1 MSLRRRIALHSGA
14 AVAVAIV
21 LASWAAYVLV
31 RGELRREVDASLT
44 ARAQEFTGLAG
55 GPGAARFGGHRG
67 RDGGFP
73 GPGGRFG
80 QLRRPARRRGGADFL
95 EQLVTPRGE
104 AVRFAEGDA
113 LPVGPRVAAVAGGG
127 ADAFAADA
135 TVAGQDVRML
145 VAPLRRGGAV
155 QVARSLEEVDGV
167 LGRLRLVLVLVALGG
182 IALAALL
189 GRLVAGRAVEPLG
202 RLTRTAEEVADTQDL
217 GRRIDLEGPDEIG
230 RLASSFN
237 AMLAALQGSVAR
249 LDRSVRAQ
257 RQLIAD
263 ASHELRTP
271 VTSLRTNLEILQ
283 ANPGLDPARRAQ
295 ILARATAQTEELAA
309 LMADVIDLAR
319 GDAPDGALEPL
330 RLDELVDEA
339 IERGVRHAPG
349 QDFRADLTETVVLG
363 SPARLGHALHNLLD
377 NAVAWGAGRP
387 IDVRLR
393 PGELV
398 VRDRGPGFEPDE
410 VGQVFDRFFRG
421 AHARDRPGSGLG
433 LSIVRQVAEAH
444 GGTVE
449 ARNADGGGAEVILR
463 LPSPPVPG

>member
-1 MSLRRRIALHSGA
+1 VSLRRRIALLAGA

-21 LASWAAYVLV
+21 LASSAAYVLV
-31 RGELRREVDASLT
+31 REELRREVDASLA
-44 ARAQEFTGLAG
+44 ARVQEFRAGGNGPRGPFGRRGGPRG
-55 GPGAARFGGHRG
+55 GPGSFPAHGDGRGG
-67 RDGGFP
+67 
-73 GPGGRFG
+73 
-80 QLRRPARRRGGADFL
+80 LRRPPRRRGGPDFL
-95 EQLVTPRGE
+95 EQLVAPGGR

-113 LPVGPRVAAVAGGG
+113 LPVGPRVVAVAGGRSDG
-127 ADAFAADA
+127 FAADT
-135 TVAGQDVRML
+135 TVGGQDVRML
-145 VAPLRRGGAV
+145 VAPLPGAGAV

-167 LGRLRLVLVLVALGG
+167 LERLRLVLVLVALGG

-202 RLTRTAEEVADTQDL
+202 ALTRTAEEVADTQDL

-230 RLASSFN
+230 RLATSFN
-237 AMLAALQGSVAR
+237 AMLAALQRSVAR
-249 LDRSVRAQ
+249 LDRSLQAQ

-283 ANPGLDPARRAQ
+283 ANPDLDRARRVQ
-295 ILARATAQTEELAA
+295 ILARATAQTEELTA
-309 LMADVIDLAR
+309 LMGDLIDLAR
-319 GDAPDGALEPL
+319 GDAPDGAREPV
-330 RLDELVDEA
+330 RLDELVEEA
-339 IERGVRHAPG
+339 IERSRRHAPA
-349 QDFRADLTETVVLG
+349 QPFHADLAETVVLG

-377 NAVAWGAGRP
+377 NAVTWGGGRP
-387 IDVRLR
+387 VDVRLR

-398 VRDRGPGFEPDE
+398 VRDRGPGFAPDE

-433 LSIVRQVAEAH
+433 LSIVRQVAESH

-449 ARNADGGGAEVILR
+449 ARNADGGGAEVVLR
-463 LPSPPVPG
+463 LPAQDP